1 RIFVGLVLAAFT
13 AAGAFAAPEF
23 KLSAGAGGYFTSDF
37 GGGYKVSAKLPAGLG
52 NLIQEEKTPYAGGG
66 GFVFIDATYAELSF
80 GFFGGGGKSI
90 DKREMPAIAGGNS
103 EHKFTTSTAGLD
115 IGLLGKYPFEISE
128 KLSVFPLLGITYRV
142 VISEKMEKLKYG
154 KPGDFS
160 ALWFNLGGGLD
171 FSLTDQLYLRSEL
184 LYGLRTGNT
193 YEKNRI
199 SAAEKEVKSHTLT
212 PDSKASLGHGLSVK
226 LAVGYRL

>member
-37 GGGYKVSAKLPAGLG
+37 GGGAEVSYGGTTLFSR
-52 NLIQEEKTPYAGGG
+52 KTPYAGGG
-66 GFVFIDATYAELSF
+66 GFAFFDATYAELSF
-80 GFFGGGGKSI
+80 GFFGGGGTSKTEELNLWNAS
-90 DKREMPAIAGGNS
+90 KEES
-103 EHKFTTSTAGLD
+103 EAKTSTAGLD
-115 IGLLGKYPFEISE
+115 IGLLGKYPIEISE

-142 VISEKMEKLKYG
+142 VISEKWEKLKYG

-171 FSLTDQLYLRSEL
+171 FSLTDQLYLRGGL
-184 LYGLRTGNT
+184 LYGLRTANKF
-193 YEKNRI
+193 EKDI
-199 SAAEKEVKSHTLT
+199 KKGYDFLEAALDTKSL
-212 PDSKASLGHGLSVK
+212 LGHGLTVK